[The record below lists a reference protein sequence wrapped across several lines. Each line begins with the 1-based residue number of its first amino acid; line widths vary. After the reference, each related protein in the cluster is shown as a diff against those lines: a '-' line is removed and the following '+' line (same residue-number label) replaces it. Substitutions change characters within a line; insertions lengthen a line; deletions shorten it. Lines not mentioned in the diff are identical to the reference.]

1 MKSMKQLSVVVPLFL
16 AGCATTGT
24 GVESGTAGVQP
35 DGVACASATDC
46 AEKWQRAEAW
56 LRGHSYWPIRT
67 RSEVVIETERPR
79 SRWYS
84 RTHYR
89 VTRTP
94 DDGGAVIRMQA
105 SCQPSVYCAP
115 DPEAARTAFYR
126 YLATGE
132 DRDALH

>member
-16 AGCATTGT
+16 AGCATTGA

-56 LRGHSYWPIRT
+56 LRKHADWPIRT
-67 RSEVVIETERPR
+67 RTEQVIETERPR

-94 DDGGAVIRMQA
+94 SDGGAVIRIQA

-115 DPEAARTAFYR
+115 DPEAVRTAFYR

-132 DRDALH
+132 DRDARH

>member
-1 MKSMKQLSVVVPLFL
+1 MKQTRSLWIARYLVLS
-16 AGCATTGT
+16 GCAAVSPELG
-24 GVESGTAGVQP
+24 SSAGGDAAGAV
-35 DGVACASATDC
+35 VCASATDC

-56 LRGHSYWPIRT
+56 LRTYADWPIRT
-67 RSEVVIETERPR
+67 RSETVIETERPR

-94 DDGGAVIRMQA
+94 SNGGAVIRMQA

-132 DRDALH
+132 GRDALH

>member
-1 MKSMKQLSVVVPLFL
+1 MKRMKQLHVLVPLFL
-16 AGCATTGT
+16 AGCAATDPGI
-24 GVESGTAGVQP
+24 EPGTASAGA
-35 DGVACASATDC
+35 GAVACTSETDC

-56 LRGHSYWPIRT
+56 LREHSYWPIQTRT
-67 RSEVVIETERPR
+67 EQVIETERPR

-94 DDGGAVIRMQA
+94 SDGGAVIRMQG

-115 DPEAARTAFYR
+115 DPEAARAAFYR

>member
-1 MKSMKQLSVVVPLFL
+1 MKRVKKLSVVVLLFL
-16 AGCATTGT
+16 GGCATTGP
-24 GVESGTAGVQP
+24 GGESGVVDAQP
-35 DGVACASATDC
+35 DAVACASVTDC
-46 AEKWQRAEAW
+46 VEKWQRAEAW
-56 LRGHSYWPIRT
+56 LREHSYWPIRT
-67 RSEVVIETERPR
+67 RSEIVIETERPR

-94 DDGGAVIRMQA
+94 DNGGAVIRMQA
-105 SCQPSVYCAP
+105 SCQPSVYCTP

-126 YLATGE
+126 FLATGE